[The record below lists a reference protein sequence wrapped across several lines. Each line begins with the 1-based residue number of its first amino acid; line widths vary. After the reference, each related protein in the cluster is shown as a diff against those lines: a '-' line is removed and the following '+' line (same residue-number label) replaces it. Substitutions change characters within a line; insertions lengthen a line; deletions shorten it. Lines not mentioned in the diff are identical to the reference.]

1 MMKHFYTVLFVS
13 GLMALCGT
21 AQANEHVVA
30 TQAYYAP
37 QAAQPYKVAYNVQR
51 QSVQQKRIVRVIKTE
66 VPRARMINGYY
77 QLPATQQT
85 TRRRIVTKPVKA
97 MPNLY
102 ASVGSSA
109 TPVIFDQT
117 AMKAR

>member
-1 MMKHFYTVLFVS
+1 MMKQIYI
-13 GLMALCGT
+13 GLTALSLVAVCGS
-21 AQANEHVVA
+21 AQAGE
-30 TQAYYAP
+30 QAIAAQTYYVP
-37 QAAQPYKVAYNVQR
+37 QVAQPYNVAYNVDR
-51 QSVQQKRIVRVIKTE
+51 RAVQQKRIIRVIKTE
-66 VPRARMINGYY
+66 APRARMINGHY

-102 ASVGSSA
+102 ASVAPTS
-109 TPVIFDQT
+109 TPILFDQT